1 MSDLHTSGR
10 WKAMQQAC
18 RLRDM
23 RANARCGICGRPIDY
38 DLPQE
43 DPMSYEADHIKPG
56 SKYPELFFSYDNI
69 QASHKV
75 CNRKKRDGEAQRRAI
90 GAWSDSDE
98 GCGERSRE
106 W

>member
-10 WKAMQQAC
+10 WKAMQKAC

-43 DPMSYEADHIKPG
+43 VIDRTIAKYEEA
-56 SKYPELFFSYDNI
+56 YELLT
-69 QASHKV
+69 
-75 CNRKKRDGEAQRRAI
+75 GEKI
-90 GAWSDSDE
+90 
-98 GCGERSRE
+98 
-106 W
+106 